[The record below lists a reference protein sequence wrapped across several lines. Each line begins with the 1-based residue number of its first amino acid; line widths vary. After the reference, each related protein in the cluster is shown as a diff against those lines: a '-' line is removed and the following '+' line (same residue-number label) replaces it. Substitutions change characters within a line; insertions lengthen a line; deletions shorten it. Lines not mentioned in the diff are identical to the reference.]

1 MGHQGANCG
10 SHDERM
16 RFSFT
21 RCLSAS
27 EYLLAR
33 GQRVP
38 GFTRVQPGLLHKGQL
53 LFCQSVSRLLFE
65 SHFSP
70 VRGSFPP
77 TQHPSLPPF
86 LPGLVPIEL
95 TPHRPGCTP
104 AERRLETKEGGVH
117 IYSREEPTQ
126 NLEQGWCPL
135 ILTRGPRQHPGSRRQ
150 RLGEEREAERRRI
163 CRPKRPACL
172 RSHSAPANR
181 LQHPGP
187 AGKVSRGSTSKL
199 PAPAGQAVGANRWES
214 ECFLL

>member
-1 MGHQGANCG
+1 
-10 SHDERM
+10 M
-16 RFSFT
+16 RFSFA

-33 GQRVP
+33 GQQSQASLGSSQGYCTKANFCFANLYP
-38 GFTRVQPGLLHKGQL
+38 GCCLKAISPRCRAPFLLP
-53 LFCQSVSRLLFE
+53 ST
-65 SHFSP
+65 
-70 VRGSFPP
+70 PP
-77 TQHPSLPPF
+77 PPPI
-86 LPGLVPIEL
+86 LPGLVPSEL

-126 NLEQGWCPL
+126 NSEQGWCPL

-163 CRPKRPACL
+163 CRPKRPTCL
-172 RSHSAPANR
+172 RSHSAPANC

-187 AGKVSRGSTSKL
+187 AGKVPRGSTCKL
-199 PAPAGQAVGANRWES
+199 PAPAGQAVGTNT
-214 ECFLL
+214 LGK